1 MLAMQKHNLDHLMK
15 FHDKNL
21 VPRVLLDEPGCR
33 MVLFSMCAG
42 QSIPEQAVQAIVTVV
57 AILGHVTFYTGCRP
71 CDLYPG
77 ESVCIESRVRHRVE
91 AQEDSALLV
100 LITASDGFSVD
111 DCDELDLRDM
121 RRSERHS
128 PTFRTF
134 DKLAVGRSFR
144 LTNDYDPVPLNR
156 Q

>member
-1 MLAMQKHNLDHLMK
+1 MLAMQKHNLDQLIE
-15 FHDKNL
+15 FNDKNF
-21 VPRVLLDEPGCR
+21 VPHVLLDKPGCR
-33 MVLFSMCAG
+33 MVLLSMRAG
-42 QSIPEQAVQAIVTVV
+42 QSMPEQAVQAIVTVH

-77 ESVCIESRVRHRVE
+77 ELVCIDSRVRHRVE

-111 DCDELDLRDM
+111 DCDELDLRDT

-128 PTFRTF
+128 PHLQKISNKR
-134 DKLAVGRSFR
+134 LAAPGRPHWSR
-144 LTNDYDPVPLNR
+144 P
-156 Q
+156 